1 MNASMSATAAR
12 ASYEEA
18 LASSDP
24 VERLRKAVAHELSV
38 GTERD
43 AVYQALDRLRL
54 DLRRGGRDAEEDIV
68 MDVMD
73 FLTGWCSPHR
83 RL

>member
-1 MNASMSATAAR
+1 VSATASR
-12 ASYEEA
+12 ATYEEA

-24 VERLRKAVAHELSV
+24 VERLRDAVAHDLNVV

-43 AVYQALDRLRL
+43 VIYRALDQLRL
-54 DLRRGGRDAEEDIV
+54 DLRRAGREVDEDAV

>member
-1 MNASMSATAAR
+1 VSATSSR

-18 LASSDP
+18 LAASAP
-24 VERLRKAVAHELSV
+24 VERLREVVAYDLNVAGTDRAVIY
-38 GTERD
+38 R
-43 AVYQALDRLRL
+43 ALDQLRL
-54 DLRRGGRDAEEDIV
+54 DLRRAGREAAEDAV

-73 FLTGWCSPHR
+73 FLTGWCSSHR

>member
-1 MNASMSATAAR
+1 MTATALR

-18 LASSDP
+18 LASTEP
-24 VERLRKAVAHELSV
+24 VARLREAVAKDLGA

-43 AVYQALDRLRL
+43 VVYRELDRLRL
-54 DLRRGGRDAEEDIV
+54 DLRASGREADEDAV

-73 FLTGWCSPHR
+73 FLVGWCSPQQ

>member
-1 MNASMSATAAR
+1 MSATASR

-24 VERLRKAVAHELSV
+24 VERLRDAVAHDLQV
-38 GTERD
+38 AGTEREV
-43 AVYQALDRLRL
+43 VYQALDRLRL
-54 DLRRGGRDAEEDIV
+54 DLRRAGRETDEDAV

-73 FLTGWCSPHR
+73 FVTGWCSPHR